1 MPVDVAVQIQCKLAR
16 VVLCQALA
24 DINTNQATTGWVRGR
39 VLVFEIGR
47 GDRGGEKKTSKMPS
61 PLRDLREWRIVTK
74 SNQRHED
81 VQGILREIK
90 ASALSLGAAEEGP
103 SDEKAAKG

>member
-1 MPVDVAVQIQCKLAR
+1 VPVDVAVQIECKLAR

-47 GDRGGEKKTSKMPS
+47 GYWWCS
-61 PLRDLREWRIVTK
+61 
-74 SNQRHED
+74 
-81 VQGILREIK
+81 
-90 ASALSLGAAEEGP
+90 
-103 SDEKAAKG
+103 

>member
-1 MPVDVAVQIQCKLAR
+1 
-16 VVLCQALA
+16 
-24 DINTNQATTGWVRGR
+24 
-39 VLVFEIGR
+39 
-47 GDRGGEKKTSKMPS
+47 MPS

-103 SDEKAAKG
+103 GDEKAAKG

>member
-1 MPVDVAVQIQCKLAR
+1 

-47 GDRGGEKKTSKMPS
+47 GYWWCS
-61 PLRDLREWRIVTK
+61 
-74 SNQRHED
+74 
-81 VQGILREIK
+81 
-90 ASALSLGAAEEGP
+90 
-103 SDEKAAKG
+103 